1 MDDRKFDPGRAE
13 RLNDPA
19 RLESLDPGIMWAAA
33 AKADPLSIVDI
44 GAGTGLLSAAFARLA
59 PHATVYATDLSDEML
74 AWMTAH
80 LPDDVADR
88 LVPLKSGESAVPL
101 PDGVADLV
109 TMVALYQELE
119 DPAASLAEVHRLLRP
134 GGRLL
139 IVDWKLDDS
148 ATMGPPLAH
157 RVGVGNIMEAVCAA
171 GFDDVASHDVLAD
184 FSVVTATRR

>member
-1 MDDRKFDPGRAE
+1 MDDRKFDPARAE

-19 RLESLDPGIMWAAA
+19 RLERLDPGVMWAAA
-33 AKADPLSIVDI
+33 AIADPLSIVDI
-44 GAGTGLLSAAFARLA
+44 GAGTGLLSAAWARLA
-59 PHATVYATDLSDEML
+59 PDATVYAADLSDEML

-80 LPDDVADR
+80 LPDDVADS
-88 LVPLKSGESAVPL
+88 LVPLKADESSVPL
-101 PDGVADLV
+101 ADGATDLV
-109 TMVALYQELE
+109 TMVALYHELE
-119 DPAASLAEVHRLLRP
+119 DPAASLLEAHRLLRP

-139 IVDWKLDDS
+139 IVDWKREEG

-157 RVGVGNIMEAVCAA
+157 RVSVEDIMEAVRAA